1 NYFINRFDLPGLEE
15 EHRACHSWGYAPYGQ
30 SRCYVSDRI
39 LHHGITTARSL
50 GCDAPSLHEKVIIVA
65 KREKGVSQHI
75 LTDETGGRQ
84 GHFFGFAVFTA
95 AFFALLLESPAVC

>member
-1 NYFINRFDLPGLEE
+1 
-15 EHRACHSWGYAPYGQ
+15 
-30 SRCYVSDRI
+30 
-39 LHHGITTARSL
+39 
-50 GCDAPSLHEKVIIVA
+50 VIIVA